1 MRIPPHSAAFVIL
14 LGAMSAMPPL
24 ATDMALPALG
34 HMAETLRTTPGMS
47 GLTVSLFMAGFAV
60 TPLLYGPLS
69 DRYGRKPVLV
79 VGLALFC
86 LASLLCAVSPT
97 IGVLLLGRL
106 LEGAGAGAGIT
117 IALAIVRDLFS
128 GAAARTRLSLVTMV
142 LNMAPVIAPTLG
154 ALILAVTGWRMIF
167 TALAVIAFLVVLT
180 SVFGYAES
188 RRSDAPMP
196 KGGVLAGYRRLLRN
210 RGSVGHCLIFGFGF
224 GSAFAY
230 ISGSSLVLIGLY
242 HLSPTAYGL
251 LFAGTA
257 LGIVGGAAINGWV
270 SARGAHHL
278 PLMPASLICMIA
290 AAVLLTLLTV
300 SGPVPLPLPLLM
312 GLFFLV
318 TFCFGIVAPNASHG
332 ALDPVPEIA
341 GVAGGVLASFQM
353 VCATI
358 SSALV
363 SLLFSA
369 WGLAAVAAVMLL
381 FALAAG
387 AAFLILPGR
396 SRLQRASASA

>member
-1 MRIPPHSAAFVIL
+1 MRIPPQSAAFVIL

-34 HMAETLRTTPGMS
+34 HIAEALRTTPGLS
-47 GLTVSLFMAGFAV
+47 GLTVSLFMAGFAA

-79 VGLALFC
+79 AGLSLFG
-86 LASLLCAVSPT
+86 LASLLCAVAGS
-97 IGVLLLGRL
+97 IGMLLLGRL

-128 GAAARTRLSLVTMV
+128 GTAARTRLSLVTMV

-154 ALILAVTGWRMIF
+154 ALILAVAGWRVIF
-167 TALAVIAFLVVLT
+167 AALAVIAGLVVVT
-180 SVFGYAES
+180 SLVGYAES
-188 RRSDAPMP
+188 RPRDAAPRA
-196 KGGVLAGYRRLLRN
+196 GSILAGYRQLVRN
-210 RGSVGHCLIFGFGF
+210 RSCVGHCLIFGFGF

-242 HLSPTAYGL
+242 RLTPTAYGL

-257 LGIVGGAAINGWV
+257 LGIVAGAAINGWV

-290 AAVLLTLLTV
+290 AALALTLLTLCGRV
-300 SGPVPLPLPLLM
+300 PLPLLM
-312 GLFFLV
+312 ALFFLV
-318 TFCFGIVAPNASHG
+318 TFCFGIAAPNASHG

-341 GVAGGVLASFQM
+341 GVAGGALASFQM

-363 SLLFSA
+363 ALLFAA

-387 AAFLILPGR
+387 AAFLILPG
-396 SRLQRASASA
+396 QAQPASASA